1 MYILWFV
8 YCYIT
13 YITHGWDSLAIMIFK
28 KVSEIDVKT
37 ITVAN

>member
-8 YCYIT
+8 YC